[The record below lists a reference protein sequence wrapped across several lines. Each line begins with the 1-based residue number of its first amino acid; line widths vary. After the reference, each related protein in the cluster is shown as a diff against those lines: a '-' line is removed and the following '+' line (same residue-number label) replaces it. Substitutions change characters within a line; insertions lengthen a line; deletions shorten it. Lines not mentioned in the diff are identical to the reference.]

1 MSRSSANLTGQA
13 VILVIMYV
21 KIFSKSDSCQTCWR
35 SRHTLSL
42 VSQLVLS
49 DLLKILIYI
58 ITSITALPVIFAENL
73 DIHKSDRTSCDTSD
87 NVCRDLQQNLTR
99 QAVILVIMYVEIF
112 SKSDRTSCDTSDNV
126 SQLVLSDLLKILI
139 YIITSITALPVIFA
153 ENLDIH
159 YH

>member
-21 KIFSKSDSCQTCWR
+21 EIFGKSDRTSCDTSDNVCREIFS
-35 SRHTLSL
+35 
-42 VSQLVLS
+42 
-49 DLLKILIYI
+49 
-58 ITSITALPVIFAENL
+58 
-73 DIHKSDRTSCDTSD
+73 KSDRTSCDTSD

-126 SQLVLSDLLKILI
+126 CRDLQQ
-139 YIITSITALPVIFA
+139 V
-153 ENLDIH
+153 
-159 YH
+159 